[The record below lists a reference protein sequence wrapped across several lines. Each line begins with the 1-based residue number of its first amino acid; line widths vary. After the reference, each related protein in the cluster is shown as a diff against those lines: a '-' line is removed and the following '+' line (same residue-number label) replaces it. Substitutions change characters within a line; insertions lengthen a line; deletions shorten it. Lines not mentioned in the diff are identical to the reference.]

1 MWRSCPGK
9 LALVCSSVHH
19 FPQCSGFPGMPP
31 VSGIKPA
38 PPSAQKV
45 KSGMHTRNRVVSDH
59 FCTLLAFR
67 PSITAPG
74 PLPVLGF
81 DVSICTPQ
89 SGPVRGWDRRTMSQS
104 RHRRSPGVTG
114 RRKEIAEDHE
124 NVART
129 SQEIARCREDVVR
142 MSQEIARCRQT
153 SRDVAIMS

>member
-1 MWRSCPGK
+1 
-9 LALVCSSVHH
+9 
-19 FPQCSGFPGMPP
+19 MPP

-89 SGPVRGWDRRTMSQS
+89 SGPRFAVGIGERC
-104 RHRRSPGVTG
+104 RSHVTG
-114 RRKEIAEDHE
+114 RH
-124 NVART
+124 
-129 SQEIARCREDVVR
+129 
-142 MSQEIARCRQT
+142 
-153 SRDVAIMS
+153 